1 MLALTA
7 TGLGRVTAFGAA
19 ATGSNDMGVG
29 LGDTASNFSP
39 LNDIAIFLLALSML
53 VGRLEI
59 FPPLWLC
66 LPDFWK

>member
-1 MLALTA
+1 M
-7 TGLGRVTAFGAA
+7 TAFGSAA
-19 ATGSNDMGVG
+19 AGLNNMGVG

-39 LNDIAIFLLALSML
+39 LNDTATFLLALSMV

-59 FPPLWLC
+59 FPLLLLF